1 MWAERLSVRR
11 SEIAGKKSGKDSLST
26 QTARY
31 DGGKAQDCHREKGSV
46 AFGERQAYKSAE
58 TDKIRTDKRIKM
70 VILQTK
76 W

>member
-1 MWAERLSVRR
+1 MAAYRER
-11 SEIAGKKSGKDSLST
+11 GP
-26 QTARY
+26 
-31 DGGKAQDCHREKGSV
+31 V

-70 VILQTK
+70 VFLQNE